1 MPSPGW
7 TASAASSTRSSA
19 ANARSLRVCLQAI
32 RIRSRKRA
40 NLSLPGFAAFTF
52 LGEALFEH
60 ALDLLLDRTLQR
72 RQEETEFRVHM
83 HLVFFERDMA
93 IDTGAGEVEGVA
105 IPVVVHAE
113 SLGQFL
119 RDFLDCLARLRRR
132 QRMGMAD
139 VDVGHAGT
147 PGRMRPLCG
156 HVALRPSGHGLAGG
170 AVSKHGP
177 MLDFRAVDSFRLRF
191 SNQPHA
197 DLVLGAGVHGI
208 GHVAGGMIG
217 PIDATAGTG
226 EALVQLCIDRRG
238 VWMKLGQKA
247 RAVHVNGRPVRQ
259 MAMLR
264 VGDAI
269 YLEGAELLLL
279 GLRSAAATS
288 LPAASPTNDEAD
300 ARIVLRG
307 VGGQYHGRSFTLSR
321 PLLVGRGAD
330 CDIRIDDPAFAE
342 RHARIERSGDQ
353 VLLRDHGTG
362 EGSMVN
368 GELVRD
374 AFLQPGDQVVFD
386 AHQRFVVEAPGQ
398 PGNARDPLGQ
408 ALDEVPGPAYEPRIE
423 SAPRNARRLPWL
435 LLAALLIAVGLSALL
450 LFGTTA

>member
-1 MPSPGW
+1 
-7 TASAASSTRSSA
+7 
-19 ANARSLRVCLQAI
+19 
-32 RIRSRKRA
+32 
-40 NLSLPGFAAFTF
+40 
-52 LGEALFEH
+52 
-60 ALDLLLDRTLQR
+60 
-72 RQEETEFRVHM
+72 
-83 HLVFFERDMA
+83 
-93 IDTGAGEVEGVA
+93 
-105 IPVVVHAE
+105 
-113 SLGQFL
+113 
-119 RDFLDCLARLRRR
+119 
-132 QRMGMAD
+132 
-139 VDVGHAGT
+139 
-147 PGRMRPLCG
+147 
-156 HVALRPSGHGLAGG
+156 
-170 AVSKHGP
+170 
-177 MLDFRAVDSFRLRF
+177 MLDFRAVDSLRLRF

-208 GHVAGGMIG
+208 GHAAGGMIG
-217 PIDATAGTG
+217 PIDATASPG
-226 EALVQLCIDRRG
+226 EALIQLCVDRRG
-238 VWMKLGQKA
+238 VWMRLGQKA

-279 GLRSAAATS
+279 GLHSAAAAS
-288 LPAASPTNDEAD
+288 LPAAGPANDETD

-342 RHARIERSGDQ
+342 RHARIERHGDQ

-362 EGSMVN
+362 DGSMVN

-386 AHQRFVVEAPGQ
+386 SHQRFVVEAPGR
-398 PGNARDPLGQ
+398 PGPNARHALAQ
-408 ALDEVPGPAYEPRIE
+408 ALDEIPGPAHEPGVE
-423 SAPRNARRLPWL
+423 SAPLNARRLPWL

>member
-1 MPSPGW
+1 
-7 TASAASSTRSSA
+7 
-19 ANARSLRVCLQAI
+19 
-32 RIRSRKRA
+32 
-40 NLSLPGFAAFTF
+40 
-52 LGEALFEH
+52 
-60 ALDLLLDRTLQR
+60 
-72 RQEETEFRVHM
+72 
-83 HLVFFERDMA
+83 
-93 IDTGAGEVEGVA
+93 
-105 IPVVVHAE
+105 
-113 SLGQFL
+113 
-119 RDFLDCLARLRRR
+119 
-132 QRMGMAD
+132 
-139 VDVGHAGT
+139 
-147 PGRMRPLCG
+147 
-156 HVALRPSGHGLAGG
+156 
-170 AVSKHGP
+170 
-177 MLDFRAVDSFRLRF
+177 
-191 SNQPHA
+191 
-197 DLVLGAGVHGI
+197 
-208 GHVAGGMIG
+208 
-217 PIDATAGTG
+217 
-226 EALVQLCIDRRG
+226 
-238 VWMKLGQKA
+238 MKLGQKA

-279 GLRSAAATS
+279 GLHSAAAAS
-288 LPAASPTNDEAD
+288 LPPAAAANDEAD

-330 CDIRIDDPAFAE
+330 CDIRIDDPAFSE
-342 RHARIERSGDQ
+342 RHARIERNGDQ

-398 PGNARDPLGQ
+398 PGNARDPLAQ
-408 ALDEVPGPAYEPRIE
+408 ALDEIPGPAYEPRIV
-423 SAPRNARRLPWL
+423 SAPGNARRLPWL